1 MSKFIKKLYKNGT
14 EYLFSDSP
22 YVTLGVAIDTG
33 NSNPDTCVTYTDD
46 LSGTTDLGSIDNL
59 QIYQNI
65 RPCLLKDGVRVGY
78 LKKTDFTQWAE
89 GQGLTGTPD
98 ITSGA
103 AGDVMIE
110 FPKMGWKIYKTGNIV
125 SVKLTNNPNAGS
137 EGFKY
142 YAHTRDVEGDRNYLY
157 MGAYIG
163 TTIDGVLR
171 SLSGKTCAASQTIGT
186 FRTQAQA
193 HGESYDQQHFYAIT
207 LIQILYLMRFRSL
220 QSQTA
225 VGRGY
230 VDANPGNVPTGATNA
245 KGMIYGETTGKL
257 QMKCFGIEDLWGN
270 YWTWVDGLFSDAS
283 RNVLTAYKGFNDTG
297 AGYKN
302 CGASDHAAN
311 FNAYFA
317 KVVGTSEA
325 GFIAAP
331 GTGGSETTYFCDMGR
346 VYASALP
353 LFGGARTFAGPAG
366 VFGLLV
372 SYAASDLNTNI
383 GSRLMFL

>member
-1 MSKFIKKLYKNGT
+1 
-14 EYLFSDSP
+14 
-22 YVTLGVAIDTG
+22 
-33 NSNPDTCVTYTDD
+33 
-46 LSGTTDLGSIDNL
+46 
-59 QIYQNI
+59 
-65 RPCLLKDGVRVGY
+65 
-78 LKKTDFTQWAE
+78 
-89 GQGLTGTPD
+89 
-98 ITSGA
+98 
-103 AGDVMIE
+103 
-110 FPKMGWKIYKTGNIV
+110 
-125 SVKLTNNPNAGS
+125 
-137 EGFKY
+137 
-142 YAHTRDVEGDRNYLY
+142 

-171 SLSGKTCAASQTIGT
+171 SLSGKTCTASQTIGT

-193 HGESYDQQHFYAIT
+193 RGEGYDQQHFYAIT

-302 CGASDHAAN
+302 CGASGHADN

-331 GTGGSETTYFCDMGR
+331 GTGGSETTYFCDLGP
-346 VYASALP
+346 VNASALP
-353 LFGGARTFAGPAG
+353 
-366 VFGLLV
+366 VFGVL
-372 SYAASDLNTNI
+372 S
-383 GSRLMFL
+383 

>member
-22 YVTLGVAIDTG
+22 YVTLGVVIDTG

-46 LSGTTDLGSIDNL
+46 LSGTTDLGSIDSL

-65 RPCLLKDGVRVGY
+65 KPCLLKDGVRVGY

-89 GQGLTGTPD
+89 GQGLTGSPD

-110 FPKMGWKIYKTGNIV
+110 IPKMGWKISKTGNVI
-125 SVKLTNNPNAGS
+125 SVKLTNNPNAGN

-142 YAHTRDVEGDRNYLY
+142 YAHTRDVEGDRDFLY

-171 SLSGKTCAASQTIGT
+171 SLSGKTCTASQTIGT

-193 HGESYDQQHFYAIT
+193 HGEGYDQQHFYAIT
-207 LIQILYLMRFRSL
+207 LVQILYLMRFKSL
-220 QSQTA
+220 QSQVA

-230 VDANPGNVPTGATNA
+230 TGMTTPIVTGGTNT
-245 KGMIYGETTGKL
+245 KGMIFGSTLASL
-257 QMKCFGIEDLWGN
+257 QMKLFGIEDFWGN

-283 RNVLTAYKGFNDTG
+283 RNVLTAYKDFNDTG

-302 CGASDHAAN
+302 CGASGHTAN

-317 KVVGTSEA
+317 KAVGTSET

-331 GTGGSETTYFCDMGR
+331 GAGGSESTYFCDLGL
-346 VYASALP
+346 VSASALP
-353 LFGGARTFAGPAG
+353 LFGGSWAFAGSTG
-366 VFGLLV
+366 VFALHV
-372 SYAASDLNTNI
+372 YHAASSLNGTF